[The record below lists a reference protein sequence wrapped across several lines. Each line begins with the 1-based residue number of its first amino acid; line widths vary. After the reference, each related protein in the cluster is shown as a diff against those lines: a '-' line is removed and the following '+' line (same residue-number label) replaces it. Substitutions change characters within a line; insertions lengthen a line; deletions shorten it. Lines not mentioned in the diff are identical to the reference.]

1 MGSMTAIDLATND
14 YGLGLETQMTIHLTS
29 NHYPP
34 APTIMIAPC
43 IEAIDAVN
51 TYGDWDKVIK
61 LPPGVSWK
69 GMSEV
74 GASVLIE
81 TFRLEFWLIEKEL
94 FDE

>member
-34 APTIMIAPC
+34 VPTSMVPVC

-51 TYGDWDKVIK
+51 TDGDWDRQIT
-61 LPPGVSWK
+61 LPEGVSWR

-74 GASVLIE
+74 SASVIIE
-81 TFRLEFWLIEKEL
+81 AHHLELWLIEKEL